1 MKSINAQ
8 DFKEMII
15 CAANNLYN
23 NHKYVDS
30 LNVFPVPDGDTGTNM
45 NLTMMSGIKEIS
57 DLKTNNASEIAK
69 AFSRGLLMGAR
80 GNSGVILSQIFKG
93 MAVSMESNRDID
105 AQLLSESFKSA
116 KETAYK
122 SVLNP
127 VEGTILTV
135 IKDVSNSLDQY
146 IAENANV
153 TIEETL
159 AFALEEAKKSLNE
172 TPKLLPALK
181 DAGVVDSGGAGLV
194 YIMEGLYASIKG
206 ESIPR
211 IESSSEVVAAQTAVD
226 SSEEGFG
233 YCTEFILRL
242 DESKKMFN
250 EIFVKETLSN
260 MGNSIVLVRDEDILK
275 VHIHTLTP
283 GDVLNFGQQ
292 YGEFIKLKIENMQ
305 EQHNEI
311 IASKAESKKKYGL
324 IAVGAGKGMEQI
336 FKDIRVDYMVKGG
349 NTMNPSTQDFVEA
362 FKKVNAEHIFVLP
375 NNSNILLAAKQ
386 AASVYKDAKV
396 HVIETKTV
404 PQGVLA
410 CMLFNPEEDV
420 DTNFTEMSEARN
432 SVKTGQ
438 LTNAVRNSS
447 TDGFKIQE
455 GDYIGV
461 SEKRIVSVAK
471 SRVDSACKM
480 LDSMIDEDDY
490 LVTIYVGEG
499 ANKEDTDQIVE
510 YLEEKYSIDIE
521 VAQAD
526 QPVYYYIFAVE

>member
-45 NLTMMSGIKEIS
+45 NLTMMSGVKEIS
-57 DLKTNNASEIAK
+57 DLKTNSASEIAK

-93 MAVSMESNRDID
+93 MAVSMESNQNID
-105 AQLLSESFKSA
+105 ANLLNESFKGA

-135 IKDVSNSLDQY
+135 IKDISNSLDNF
-146 IAENANV
+146 IKEHTNV

-159 AFALEEAKKSLNE
+159 AYALEEAKKSLNN
-172 TPKLLPALK
+172 TPKLLPTLK
-181 DAGVVDSGGAGLV
+181 EAGVVDSGGAGLV

-211 IESSSEVVAAQTAVD
+211 IENTSDVLGVQNQVEAK
-226 SSEEGFG
+226 EEGFG

-242 DESKKMFN
+242 DQAKKLFN
-250 EIFVKETLSN
+250 ENYVKETLSN

-292 YGEFIKLKIENMQ
+292 YGEFLKLKIENMQ

-311 IASKAESKKKYGL
+311 IASIAQNKKRYGL

-336 FKDIRVDYMVKGG
+336 FKDVRVDYMVKGG

-386 AASVYKDAKV
+386 AASVYKEATV
-396 HVIETKTV
+396 HVIETKTI

-410 CMLFNPEEDV
+410 CMLFNPEEEV
-420 DTNFTEMSEARN
+420 EENVTQMSEAIN

-447 TDGFKIQE
+447 TDGFRIEE
-455 GDYIGV
+455 GDFIGV
-461 SEKRIVSVAK
+461 SEKKIVSVAK
-471 SRVDSACKM
+471 TKVESACQM
-480 LDSMIDEDDY
+480 LDTMIDEDDY
-490 LVTIYVGEG
+490 LVTIYVGEE
-499 ANKEDTDQIVE
+499 ANKEDTDKIVE
-510 YLEEKYSIDIE
+510 YLEENYSVDIE